1 MKATITKSLLNSH
14 SYTEYRNIVT
24 NLLAEGKATGPL
36 QSDSL
41 THYTLLNETRM
52 NRLEK
57 TITITEEN
65 IQKIKAL
72 RKNYLFLVISE
83 GWCGDAAQLLPVFTK
98 MTALSD
104 RIELKIVLRDENE
117 ELMNLFLTN
126 GTKSIPK
133 LIIIDKETM
142 EVMGN
147 FGPRPKEAAAL
158 VKNYK
163 NKYGVI
169 DETIKTE
176 LQLWYLKD
184 KGIATQNEVMD
195 ILLNLES

>member
-14 SYTEYRNIVT
+14 NYNEYRNIVT
-24 NLLAEGKATGPL
+24 NLLAEGKATGPI

-57 TITITEEN
+57 TVRITDEN

-83 GWCGDAAQLLPVFTK
+83 GWCGDAAQLLPVFNK
-98 MTALSD
+98 MAALSD
-104 RIELKIVLRDENE
+104 MIELKIVFRDENE

-163 NKYGVI
+163 NKYGII

-184 KGIATQNEVMD
+184 KGISTQNEVID
-195 ILLNLES
+195 ILLDLEG